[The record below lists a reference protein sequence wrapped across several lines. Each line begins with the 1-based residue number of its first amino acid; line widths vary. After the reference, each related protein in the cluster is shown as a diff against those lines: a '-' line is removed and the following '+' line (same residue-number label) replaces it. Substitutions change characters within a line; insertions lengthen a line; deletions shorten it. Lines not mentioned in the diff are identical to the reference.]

1 MKSGSDA
8 EEGLPSAA
16 SGGKAMG
23 SLRGGLV
30 SRFQNPTAGL
40 NVPGRSCALGRLA
53 AYDARY
59 ESHFYG
65 KMASGINE
73 RNQAD
78 LRVLATYLIWVLT
91 KFPLQSPVHPHACA
105 YEDSVGCT

>member
-8 EEGLPSAA
+8 EERLPSAA

-23 SLRGGLV
+23 SLGEGLV

-59 ESHFYG
+59 ESHFCG
-65 KMASGINE
+65 RMVSEQG
-73 RNQAD
+73 
-78 LRVLATYLIWVLT
+78 
-91 KFPLQSPVHPHACA
+91 
-105 YEDSVGCT
+105 